1 MTAMLQA
8 ATLLVGAV
16 FSGRYILCVLVALAL
31 VAFGVFFNSKLQ
43 SLDRTWLE
51 WSPFHV
57 RTNVAL
63 LPIRVRFVWVP
74 YTLLLAFAMPLL
86 ALMEEFI
93 FRMGTTNWVRGVLWG
108 SVAFGLF
115 HLFSLVS
122 IRMTLYL
129 MVIGAIFV
137 EVYMLSGIVG
147 VFVVH
152 SVYNLISLALIVA
165 RRSRGVPGVTD
176 RSPVPAGAGPRHS

>member
-1 MTAMLQA
+1 MTAFFQA
-8 ATLLVGAV
+8 ATLLLGAI
-16 FSGRYILCVLVALAL
+16 FSGRYIFCVLLALAL
-31 VAFGVFFNSKLQ
+31 VAFGVFFNAKMQ
-43 SLDRTWLE
+43 SLDRSWLE

-74 YTLLLAFAMPLL
+74 YTFVLAFAMPLF
-86 ALMEEFI
+86 ALIEEFI

-129 MVIGAIFV
+129 MLIGAVFV

-152 SVYNLISLALIVA
+152 AVYNLVSLALIVA
-165 RRSRGVPGVTD
+165 TRNRGLPGVTD
-176 RSPVPAGAGPRHS
+176 RSRVAARLRQS